1 MPGSL
6 PDTLEHDHT
15 RKEYMLAIQ
24 DRDLPEAAAPEES
37 SRKSRPSS
45 DNTAAE
51 KAEAPLAERGRAKKD
66 GSGKKR
72 KTPAAGGKDAAPAAS
87 EKSAAQ
93 TKKTRPPRKKPAA
106 GEAAQTDQPAAR
118 LPEQSSG
125 SGAYRDAELSSAHLP
140 ESPVL
145 EESLRHGRHVAVL
158 AASLF
163 DQLADLH
170 ELDDLWRN
178 RLVLA
183 ARLHDIGFVEGRK
196 GHHKAGMRYIEE
208 DLSLNMADIDRP
220 FVALLVRYHR
230 KAWPSRRHGRFAAL
244 ARTDRRSL
252 RRAAAL
258 LRIADALDYTHKR
271 LVRGCVADIRPHRV
285 VLSLDCL
292 KDCPEERARV
302 LKKGDLFADLFDR
315 ELECICR
322 AG

>member
-1 MPGSL
+1 
-6 PDTLEHDHT
+6 
-15 RKEYMLAIQ
+15 MLAIQ

-51 KAEAPLAERGRAKKD
+51 KAEAPLAGPGRAKKD

-106 GEAAQTDQPAAR
+106 GEVAQTDQPVAR
-118 LPEQSSG
+118 LPEQPSG

-183 ARLHDIGFVEGRK
+183 AP
-196 GHHKAGMRYIEE
+196 A
-208 DLSLNMADIDRP
+208 
-220 FVALLVRYHR
+220 
-230 KAWPSRRHGRFAAL
+230 
-244 ARTDRRSL
+244 
-252 RRAAAL
+252 
-258 LRIADALDYTHKR
+258 
-271 LVRGCVADIRPHRV
+271 
-285 VLSLDCL
+285 
-292 KDCPEERARV
+292 
-302 LKKGDLFADLFDR
+302 
-315 ELECICR
+315 
-322 AG
+322 

>member
-1 MPGSL
+1 M
-6 PDTLEHDHT
+6 
-15 RKEYMLAIQ
+15 
-24 DRDLPEAAAPEES
+24 
-37 SRKSRPSS
+37 
-45 DNTAAE
+45 
-51 KAEAPLAERGRAKKD
+51 
-66 GSGKKR
+66 
-72 KTPAAGGKDAAPAAS
+72 
-87 EKSAAQ
+87 
-93 TKKTRPPRKKPAA
+93 
-106 GEAAQTDQPAAR
+106 
-118 LPEQSSG
+118 
-125 SGAYRDAELSSAHLP
+125 
-140 ESPVL
+140 L

-258 LRIADALDYTHKR
+258 LRFADALDYT
-271 LVRGCVADIRPHRV
+271 D
-285 VLSLDCL
+285 
-292 KDCPEERARV
+292 
-302 LKKGDLFADLFDR
+302 
-315 ELECICR
+315 
-322 AG
+322 